1 METNSG
7 LTTKDAQYAICKGT
21 YANKKWSSTERQTAC
36 KKYEQLT
43 GTKIEPEDN
52 SESNLLVTGVSVLI
66 VISLATLIVLAALK
80 WKHSLNRASGS
91 AKTKHKQ

>member
-21 YANKKWSSTERQTAC
+21 YANKQWSLTERQTAC

-52 SESNLLVTGVSVLI
+52 SESNLLVIGISVLI
-66 VISLATLIVLAALK
+66 AISIAALIVLTATK
-80 WKHSLNRASGS
+80 WSHSLNKTSRST
-91 AKTKHKQ
+91 KTKHKQ